1 MLPLLIAAGLAIGGV
16 VIAANWNSIVN
27 WLKDFVPK
35 LRAAWNSVRE
45 NVPHGARIFGDI
57 IVEGAERLA
66 RIIHKLYYKENGQWI
81 EETTT
86 RKVSEDEVPA
96 SIRNKINRKEA
107 DITEEIE
114 KELKEC
120 AETSASLDDKMQ
132 KIKNRIEC

>member
-1 MLPLLIAAGLAIGGV
+1 MYICMLPLLIVAGLAIGSV
-16 VIAANWNSIVN
+16 VIAANWDSIVN

-45 NVPHGARIFGDI
+45 NVPHGARMFGDI
-57 IVEGAERLA
+57 IVEGAERLS
-66 RIIHKLYYKENGQWI
+66 RIMHKLYYKENGQWI

-114 KELKEC
+114 KELKLEV
-120 AETSASLDDKMQ
+120 
-132 KIKNRIEC
+132 

>member
-35 LRAAWNSVRE
+35 LRAACNSVRE

-96 SIRNKINRKEA
+96 PIRNKMNREEA

-114 KELKEC
+114 KELKLEV
-120 AETSASLDDKMQ
+120 
-132 KIKNRIEC
+132 

>member
-1 MLPLLIAAGLAIGGV
+1 MYIYMLPLLIGAGLAIGSV
-16 VIAANWNSIVN
+16 VIAANWDSIVN

-57 IVEGAERLA
+57 IVEGAERLS
-66 RIIHKLYYKENGQWI
+66 RIMHKLYYKENGQWI

-114 KELKEC
+114 KELKLEV
-120 AETSASLDDKMQ
+120 
-132 KIKNRIEC
+132 

>member
-1 MLPLLIAAGLAIGGV
+1 MYIYMLPLLIAAGLAIGGV
-16 VIAANWNSIVN
+16 VIVANWDSIVN

-114 KELKEC
+114 KELKLEV
-120 AETSASLDDKMQ
+120 
-132 KIKNRIEC
+132 

>member
-1 MLPLLIAAGLAIGGV
+1 MYIYMLPLLIAAGLAIGGV
-16 VIAANWNSIVN
+16 VIVANWNSIVN

-114 KELKEC
+114 KELKLEV
-120 AETSASLDDKMQ
+120 
-132 KIKNRIEC
+132 

>member
-1 MLPLLIAAGLAIGGV
+1 MYIYMLPLLIAAGLAIGGV

-96 SIRNKINRKEA
+96 SIRNKVNRKEA

-114 KELKEC
+114 KELKLEV
-120 AETSASLDDKMQ
+120 
-132 KIKNRIEC
+132 

>member
-1 MLPLLIAAGLAIGGV
+1 MYIYMLPLLIAAGLAIGGV
-16 VIAANWNSIVN
+16 VIAANWDSIVN

-96 SIRNKINRKEA
+96 SIRNKVNRKEA

-114 KELKEC
+114 KELKLEV
-120 AETSASLDDKMQ
+120 
-132 KIKNRIEC
+132 

>member
-1 MLPLLIAAGLAIGGV
+1 MYIYMLPLLIAAGLAIGGV
-16 VIAANWNSIVN
+16 VIVANWNSIAN

-35 LRAAWNSVRE
+35 LRAVWNSVRK

-114 KELKEC
+114 KELKLEV
-120 AETSASLDDKMQ
+120 
-132 KIKNRIEC
+132 

>member
-1 MLPLLIAAGLAIGGV
+1 MYIYMLPLLIAAGLAIGGV
-16 VIAANWNSIVN
+16 VIAANWNSIIN

-96 SIRNKINRKEA
+96 SIRNKVNRKEA

-114 KELKEC
+114 KELKLEV
-120 AETSASLDDKMQ
+120 
-132 KIKNRIEC
+132 

>member
-1 MLPLLIAAGLAIGGV
+1 MYICMLPLLIVAGLAIGSV
-16 VIAANWNSIVN
+16 VIAANRDSIVN

-35 LRAAWNSVRE
+35 LRAAWNSGRE

-114 KELKEC
+114 KELKLEV
-120 AETSASLDDKMQ
+120 
-132 KIKNRIEC
+132 

>member
-1 MLPLLIAAGLAIGGV
+1 MYIYMLPLLIAAGLAIGSV

-57 IVEGAERLA
+57 IVEGAERLS
-66 RIIHKLYYKENGQWI
+66 RIMHKLYYKENGQWI

-114 KELKEC
+114 KELKLEV
-120 AETSASLDDKMQ
+120 
-132 KIKNRIEC
+132 

>member
-1 MLPLLIAAGLAIGGV
+1 MYIYMLPLLIAAGLAIGGV

-96 SIRNKINRKEA
+96 SIRNKINRKES

-114 KELKEC
+114 KELKLEV
-120 AETSASLDDKMQ
+120 
-132 KIKNRIEC
+132 

>member
-1 MLPLLIAAGLAIGGV
+1 MYIYMLPLLIAAGLAIGGV
-16 VIAANWNSIVN
+16 VIVANWNSIAN

-57 IVEGAERLA
+57 IVEGAERLS
-66 RIIHKLYYKENGQWI
+66 RIMHKLYYKENGQWI

-114 KELKEC
+114 KELKLEV
-120 AETSASLDDKMQ
+120 
-132 KIKNRIEC
+132 

>member
-1 MLPLLIAAGLAIGGV
+1 MYICMLPLLIVAGLAIGSV
-16 VIAANWNSIVN
+16 VIAANWDSIVN

-114 KELKEC
+114 KELKLEV
-120 AETSASLDDKMQ
+120 
-132 KIKNRIEC
+132 

>member
-1 MLPLLIAAGLAIGGV
+1 MYIYMLPLLIAAGLAIGSV

-114 KELKEC
+114 KELKLEV
-120 AETSASLDDKMQ
+120 
-132 KIKNRIEC
+132 

>member
-1 MLPLLIAAGLAIGGV
+1 MYIYMFPLLIAAGLAIGGV

-57 IVEGAERLA
+57 IVEGAERLS
-66 RIIHKLYYKENGQWI
+66 RIMHKLYYKENGQWI

-114 KELKEC
+114 KELKLEV
-120 AETSASLDDKMQ
+120 
-132 KIKNRIEC
+132 

>member
-1 MLPLLIAAGLAIGGV
+1 MYIYMLPLLIAAGLAIGGV

-114 KELKEC
+114 KELKLEV
-120 AETSASLDDKMQ
+120 
-132 KIKNRIEC
+132 

>member
-1 MLPLLIAAGLAIGGV
+1 MYICMLPLLIVAGLAIGSV
-16 VIAANWNSIVN
+16 VIAANWDSIVN

-45 NVPHGARIFGDI
+45 NVPHGARMFGDI

-114 KELKEC
+114 KELKLEV
-120 AETSASLDDKMQ
+120 
-132 KIKNRIEC
+132 

>member
-1 MLPLLIAAGLAIGGV
+1 MYIYMLPLLIAAGLAIGGV
-16 VIAANWNSIVN
+16 VIAANWDSIVN

-114 KELKEC
+114 KELKLEV
-120 AETSASLDDKMQ
+120 
-132 KIKNRIEC
+132 

>member
-16 VIAANWNSIVN
+16 VIVANWDSIAN

-57 IVEGAERLA
+57 IVEGAERLV
-66 RIIHKLYYKENGQWI
+66 RVMHKLYYKENGQWI

-114 KELKEC
+114 KELKLEV
-120 AETSASLDDKMQ
+120 
-132 KIKNRIEC
+132 

>member
-1 MLPLLIAAGLAIGGV
+1 MYICMLPLLIVAGLAIGSV
-16 VIAANWNSIVN
+16 VIAANWDSIVN

-57 IVEGAERLA
+57 IVEGAERLS
-66 RIIHKLYYKENGQWI
+66 RIMHKLYYKENGQWI

-114 KELKEC
+114 KELKLEV
-120 AETSASLDDKMQ
+120 
-132 KIKNRIEC
+132 

>member
-1 MLPLLIAAGLAIGGV
+1 MYIYMLPLLIAAGLAIGGV
-16 VIAANWNSIVN
+16 VIVANWDSIAN

-114 KELKEC
+114 KELKLEV
-120 AETSASLDDKMQ
+120 
-132 KIKNRIEC
+132 

>member
-1 MLPLLIAAGLAIGGV
+1 MYIYMLPLLIAAGLAIGSV
-16 VIAANWNSIVN
+16 VIAANWDSIVN

-114 KELKEC
+114 KELKLEV
-120 AETSASLDDKMQ
+120 
-132 KIKNRIEC
+132 

>member
-1 MLPLLIAAGLAIGGV
+1 MYIYMLPLLIAAGLAIGGV

-57 IVEGAERLA
+57 IVEGAERLS
-66 RIIHKLYYKENGQWI
+66 RIMHKLYYKENGQWI

-114 KELKEC
+114 KELKLEV
-120 AETSASLDDKMQ
+120 
-132 KIKNRIEC
+132 

>member
-1 MLPLLIAAGLAIGGV
+1 MYICMLPLLIVAGLAIGSV
-16 VIAANWNSIVN
+16 VIAANWDSIVN

-107 DITEEIE
+107 DITVEIE
-114 KELKEC
+114 KELKLEV
-120 AETSASLDDKMQ
+120 
-132 KIKNRIEC
+132 